1 MLLKEAILQDPDD
14 LDNDDFGDEEED
26 EEDGDEKMKIM
37 KR

>member
-14 LDNDDFGDEEED
+14 LDNDDFADEDPD
-26 EEDGDEKMKIM
+26 EEDGDEKLKIM